1 MRRAFLLGAGLL
13 AFLLIG
19 RNASA
24 QPPVLTLSDAQ
35 AEARAHAPEVAD
47 LQARID
53 GAEAL
58 LGPARRA
65 LRQDPVVSSTY
76 SGSGSNERAWSL
88 EATLPID
95 ISGSWTPRTA
105 SAAADL
111 SRVQFER
118 ADGLRLLDERV
129 AVAVA
134 DLAFHQRLLIRSRR
148 LLDLYMVAADA
159 AHQQLGAGQGTELDA
174 DSADLD
180 LAGAR
185 VALAEAEGALR
196 STQARLAR
204 LLGRSVS
211 ADLQVADPVERPQA
225 SVRPDFSALVTADPR
240 VRAAEA
246 EVDAARHERETYERL
261 VVPTPTFGFG
271 AGTVR
276 REIPLG
282 AFRGAPF
289 ANSLTS
295 LWTDREVALSVSVP
309 IPLFD
314 RQRQPRA
321 QATARASAAEARLQ
335 IVRGDVLAEL
345 ETAWAAYDAMGRAL
359 EAVAD
364 MPATVDRDAGFIE
377 QAVRAGAFDAVTR
390 ALRLQRLEEAGRVA
404 DTTVRDYRVA
414 RAAWI
419 RTSAGAGQP

>member
-1 MRRAFLLGAGLL
+1 MTRAVVIGAGLL
-13 AFLLIG
+13 ACLPIG
-19 RNASA
+19 RDASA
-24 QPPVLTLSDAQ
+24 QPQVLTLGDAQ

-47 LQARID
+47 LQARVD

-58 LGPARRA
+58 LGPARRV
-65 LRQDPVVSSTY
+65 LREDPVVSSTY
-76 SGSGSNERAWSL
+76 SGSGSNERAWSF

-95 ISGSWTPRTA
+95 ISGSRTPRAA

-118 ADGLRLLDERV
+118 DDGLRALDERV

-134 DLAFHQRLLIRSRR
+134 DLAFQQRLVTRSQR
-148 LLDLYMVAADA
+148 LLDLYIVAADA
-159 AHQQLGAGQGTELDA
+159 AHEQLGAGQGTELDA

-196 STQARLAR
+196 STQASLAR
-204 LLGRSVS
+204 LLGRSAS
-211 ADLQVADPVERPQA
+211 ADLRVADPVERPQ
-225 SVRPDFSALVTADPR
+225 VIEPPDFSALVSADPR

-261 VVPTPTFGFG
+261 VLPTPTFGFG
-271 AGTVR
+271 AGSVR

-289 ANSLTS
+289 ASSLTS
-295 LWTDREVALSVSVP
+295 LWTDREVVVSVSVP

-321 QATARASAAEARLQ
+321 QATARAGAAEARLQ
-335 IVRGDVLAEL
+335 MARGDVLAEL
-345 ETAWAAYDAMGRAL
+345 EMAWAAYDAMARAL
-359 EAVAD
+359 KAVAN
-364 MPATVDRDAGFIE
+364 MPATVERDAGFIE

-390 ALRLQRLEEAGRVA
+390 ALHLRRLEEAGRVA
-404 DTTVRDYRVA
+404 DTAVRDYRVA

-419 RTSAGAGQP
+419 RTSAGPEQP